1 MALSSHLSAAKASL
15 ATATA
20 EVAALKKDAQ
30 SQRVPEGE
38 VRRELARMAA
48 DNGRLVAMLEAGQ
61 AAVRRPDRGSR
72 GAGFPRAAAPPPRT
86 TFVVLRDVAL
96 TDPCALPTALPHAPE
111 PARGLGGRGRA
122 EQEDV
127 RVRERLAGRLGSMR
141 KCAPGASHNS
151 HTGGP
156 GRARACAVL
165 HPLPIGTR
173 LSPRAAAGKYKPVED
188 RPVVFSEE
196 LAFWL
201 PKEAVRA
208 QLHSPAPGRLANSLA
223 RRAGL
228 SLTSA
233 RRISGEDRPRVHPE
247 ARAPVRGIHRL
258 RPEAEQGA
266 AAALRTLRPEVSC
279 PHFDRRR
286 LWPPAPQVWR
296 AHEEEML
303 AAERARSRD
312 AVAAL
317 RRQQQQR
324 RPYQQTISDHK
335 ISALQAQLHA
345 MRRLAMTPGDPEKLM
360 VEWGLGAIEKL
371 ATQAATAIGQN
382 DELRLRLAKALAE
395 AKAAEAP
402 PSGPILEQRAAAA
415 APEGGRRPASTGPA
429 ARRAGALGRE
439 NNRVFVP
446 PPPSTTGA
454 VVAESEAEGEA
465 WLKRR
470 AGWRAAARP
479 ASSGAGRQ

>member
-1 MALSSHLSAAKASL
+1 
-15 ATATA
+15 
-20 EVAALKKDAQ
+20 
-30 SQRVPEGE
+30 
-38 VRRELARMAA
+38 
-48 DNGRLVAMLEAGQ
+48 
-61 AAVRRPDRGSR
+61 
-72 GAGFPRAAAPPPRT
+72 
-86 TFVVLRDVAL
+86 
-96 TDPCALPTALPHAPE
+96 
-111 PARGLGGRGRA
+111 
-122 EQEDV
+122 
-127 RVRERLAGRLGSMR
+127 
-141 KCAPGASHNS
+141 
-151 HTGGP
+151 
-156 GRARACAVL
+156 
-165 HPLPIGTR
+165 
-173 LSPRAAAGKYKPVED
+173 
-188 RPVVFSEE
+188 
-196 LAFWL
+196 
-201 PKEAVRA
+201 
-208 QLHSPAPGRLANSLA
+208 
-223 RRAGL
+223 
-228 SLTSA
+228 
-233 RRISGEDRPRVHPE
+233 
-247 ARAPVRGIHRL
+247 
-258 RPEAEQGA
+258 
-266 AAALRTLRPEVSC
+266 
-279 PHFDRRR
+279 
-286 LWPPAPQVWR
+286 
-296 AHEEEML
+296 ML